1 MGSHVRVAQA
11 GEIKRITDH
20 QHRHMKKK
28 LAEDDENIAQVDWGA
43 TRKEHQGHHQVQE
56 VEEDGPEDIEA
67 GKLPSWALLT
77 PLMLELLVRHALSL
91 TLLAF
96 TNLLD

>member
-1 MGSHVRVAQA
+1 
-11 GEIKRITDH
+11 
-20 QHRHMKKK
+20 MKKK
-28 LAEDDENIAQVDWGA
+28 FSEDDQNIAQVDRGA

-77 PLMLELLVRHALSL
+77 PLMLELSVRHALSL

>member
-1 MGSHVRVAQA
+1 MRSHIRVAQA
-11 GEIKRITDH
+11 REIERVTDH
-20 QHRHMKKK
+20 QHRHMEKE
-28 LAEDDENIAQVDWGA
+28 LSEYDQNIAQVDRGA

-77 PLMLELLVRHALSL
+77 PLMLELSVRHALSL